1 MISNKSNK
9 ENYKDIRE
17 KVLKH
22 LLKQVDND
30 KALDTLKPDI
40 DWPKRV
46 KETISKFVPSLIER
60 ASWLK
65 AEIERVLNS
74 SKRTR
79 EQWEQIKDQLA
90 RQELPSK
97 VKKIIAQMDTSVN
110 DEELLTRIDG
120 STVSRVISKSLLM
133 IRDDIVENGG
143 NTYPDLYFC
152 TADYSLLPKRTK
164 SNPKGPAVF
173 IQKVKGKKK
182 SKNEK
187 NEEKRRPTC
196 VPDGLEIKSCKG
208 IIKADCHAPHQG
220 TQVVVLYGSENGKWF
235 VHDICIGYLSES
247 NYKHRERNS
256 PTATDK
262 WSFQAAPFISV
273 LTGQSRSVEL
283 IDRKDSEANGIEE
296 KQTGLVSCDN

>member
-97 VKKIIAQMDTSVN
+97 
-110 DEELLTRIDG
+110 
-120 STVSRVISKSLLM
+120 
-133 IRDDIVENGG
+133 
-143 NTYPDLYFC
+143 
-152 TADYSLLPKRTK
+152 ADVWTHLFGEW
-164 SNPKGPAVF
+164 N
-173 IQKVKGKKK
+173 
-182 SKNEK
+182 
-187 NEEKRRPTC
+187 
-196 VPDGLEIKSCKG
+196 
-208 IIKADCHAPHQG
+208 
-220 TQVVVLYGSENGKWF
+220 
-235 VHDICIGYLSES
+235 
-247 NYKHRERNS
+247 
-256 PTATDK
+256 
-262 WSFQAAPFISV
+262 
-273 LTGQSRSVEL
+273 
-283 IDRKDSEANGIEE
+283 
-296 KQTGLVSCDN
+296 